1 MGSPGL
7 SDIETGIEW
16 NSFSA
21 SPPTPFS
28 FARAA
33 EKNNLFVFPLHH
45 LFHIYSILSSSILPP
60 PLILLRT
67 PLAFVLPSQVL
78 RFWRVLATNLAC
90 HLAQLQRIGHKSRLK
105 VVLRRSCRQSSGSSS
120 EPSNGS
126 KYRSGQEVLEEKTC
140 TVKSIIALQSLHLV
154 SEGRSSWQRDHP
166 WNWWHMA
173 LDGLRAYRVDR

>member
-1 MGSPGL
+1 MHL
-7 SDIETGIEW
+7 LLRL
-16 NSFSA
+16 SA
-21 SPPTPFS
+21 SPAQRKRTTCSCSPCTTS
-28 FARAA
+28 
-33 EKNNLFVFPLHH
+33 
-45 LFHIYSILSSSILPP
+45 SISTLSYLPLSSLLLSYFFALPW
-60 PLILLRT
+60 LS
-67 PLAFVLPSQVL
+67 FLPSQVL

-154 SEGRSSWQRDHP
+154 SEGRSSWKRDHP

>member
-1 MGSPGL
+1 MHL
-7 SDIETGIEW
+7 LLRL
-16 NSFSA
+16 SA
-21 SPPTPFS
+21 SPAQRKRTTCSCSPCTTS
-28 FARAA
+28 SIST
-33 EKNNLFVFPLHH
+33 LS
-45 LFHIYSILSSSILPP
+45 ISILSSSILPP

>member
-1 MGSPGL
+1 MHL
-7 SDIETGIEW
+7 LLRL
-16 NSFSA
+16 SA
-21 SPPTPFS
+21 SPAQRKRTTCSCSPCTTSSISTLSYLPLSSLLLSYF
-28 FARAA
+28 FA
-33 EKNNLFVFPLHH
+33 LPW
-45 LFHIYSILSSSILPP
+45 LSSSLLKSSDFGGCLPQ
-60 PLILLRT
+60 I
-67 PLAFVLPSQVL
+67 
-78 RFWRVLATNLAC
+78 WLATNLAC